1 MTISDNTVTNTTDS
15 DLYWIAYSGPADMI
29 SGSLAPGESLST
41 GQTYLETYGV
51 DRTWSDRLVLLAAN
65 FDVAAAQWRETLRLQ
80 DPVAHLADYRWQKET
95 GGLTLSTGPRIR
107 TDRIS
112 QSQMT
117 STMAALA
124 ENMVAEPVQ
133 WKAESGWVAW
143 TRVQLKVAATEV
155 AHHVAKCFQAEE
167 VVALQLPSD
176 PTLDVEAA
184 FDAAYAAQ

>member
-1 MTISDNTVTNTTDS
+1 MTHSFTATVTT
-15 DLYWIAYSGPADMI
+15 YWIAHDPYDLNQGV
-29 SGSLAPGESLST
+29 LEPGESVST
-41 GQTYLETYGV
+41 GLDYLETYTSGLTQSA
-51 DRTWSDRLVLLAAN
+51 RIGALKSN
-65 FDVAAAQWRETLRLQ
+65 YNVAAAQWRETLRLQ
-80 DPVAHLADYRWQKET
+80 DPVARLADYRWQKET

-107 TDRIS
+107 TDRTS

-143 TRVQLKVAATEV
+143 TRVQLKAAATEV

-176 PTLDVEAA
+176 PALDVEAA
-184 FDAAYAAQ
+184 FDVAYAAQ